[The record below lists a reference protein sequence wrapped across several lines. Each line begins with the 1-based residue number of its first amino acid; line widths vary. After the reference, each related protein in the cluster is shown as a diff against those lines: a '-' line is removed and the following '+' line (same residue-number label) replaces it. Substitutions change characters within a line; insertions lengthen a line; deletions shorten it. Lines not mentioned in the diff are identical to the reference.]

1 MNTYVSGTF
10 NTYNIKCDFARRWY
24 GRRHVQCRQ
33 NNIAYILPVVWSREP
48 FRQNIT
54 IMLKHRKVY
63 IRFRFARHPSPARIY
78 NRVADILI
86 IFLSNFG
93 CFDFCAIKK
102 TYHGQRERDV
112 WCCVVQRWPCVLG
125 VIGWFFTSVAKINF
139 QGSVF
144 PGGYGIHFLI
154 RSWTVSSYV
163 RCGVFGLNGEK
174 YCDSRRC
181 STRSNDVQRFT
192 LLCIFN
198 LGLCLCE

>member
-1 MNTYVSGTF
+1 MRFRKAMIWSTTCTMPAEQHRIY
-10 NTYNIKCDFARRWY
+10 FAGCLVAWAISAKY
-24 GRRHVQCRQ
+24 
-33 NNIAYILPVVWSREP
+33 YY
-48 FRQNIT
+48 
-54 IMLKHRKVY
+54 MLKHRKVY

-86 IFLSNFG
+86 IFLSHFG

-144 PGGYGIHFLI
+144 PGGYGIHFLT
-154 RSWTVSSYV
+154 RSWIVSSYV

-198 LGLCLCE
+198 LGLSLCE